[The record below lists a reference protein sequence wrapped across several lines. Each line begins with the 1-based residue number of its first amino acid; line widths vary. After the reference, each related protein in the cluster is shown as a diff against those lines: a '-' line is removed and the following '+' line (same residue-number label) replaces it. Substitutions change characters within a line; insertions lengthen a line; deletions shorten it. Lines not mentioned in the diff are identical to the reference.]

1 MDFVRGGLS
10 YGEND
15 YRGRV
20 RRRRCWRFSYG
31 GVVEDKTVD
40 KTPRLQESDKLTNV
54 LMSSNKL
61 APSLVMNN
69 SSQCLP
75 LNYNL
80 IIFHL

>member
-1 MDFVRGGLS
+1 M
-10 YGEND
+10 
-15 YRGRV
+15 
-20 RRRRCWRFSYG
+20 RFSYG
-31 GVVEDKTVD
+31 GVVGDKTVD

-54 LMSSNKL
+54 LMSSTKL